1 MVKESEVKYAQP
13 AIFRLKP
20 NLKTKGAIL
29 ILVWNFLV
37 INVTNYLAVYANR
50 PNGHT
55 IETVVLSFTLPLA
68 GWLADVYLGRY
79 KVIRWSMWIM
89 WVGSMLATVSSVVAQ
104 FVDQSHS
111 KIIEDLTV
119 VLLVITTIGFGGY
132 AGNIIQFGMDQ
143 LHDAST
149 TEITAFIS
157 WLIWTYSSSSVIFQF
172 IHMCMKKKY
181 YHILGQLL
189 VCISTAAVIAS
200 SFVLD
205 TTLVKEP
212 VTQNPFK
219 LVYKVIRYAIKTK
232 HPRCRSAF
240 TYWEDE
246 LPSRIDFGKSK
257 YGGPFTTEQV
267 EDVKTFLRIS
277 IITVIAC
284 VIISEIHLTYGL
296 RDRFIKEMFDVSTK
310 STKECYKEKF
320 FTRAIGD
327 CAITLLIPLHKFIIY
342 PAIQRFIPSI
352 KIYQKFLLGVA
363 IKITSISI
371 LLVFDITA
379 ARRVYLE
386 HHGNVS
392 HCMFRNHQH
401 ELSSRFNSNWMAV
414 TLVLDS
420 LSQTLLYIGILEFH
434 ASQSPYSMRG
444 LIFGAGYGS
453 IYIFTMI
460 GYGIYWPFAHRSIN
474 WGAGII
480 SCEFWYLL
488 SVLLVMIIFSAL
500 LFFAGRWYKNRKRE
514 DVLPSEH
521 IFAERYY
528 ARLL

>member
-1 MVKESEVKYAQP
+1 MVKEPEVKSTSLWSAMARQ
-13 AIFRLKP
+13 AILWFKP

-29 ILVWNFLV
+29 ILVRSFLLM
-37 INVTNYLAVYANR
+37 NVYNYLTVYANR

-104 FVDQSHS
+104 LVDHSHY
-111 KIIEDLTV
+111 KIIEDFTV
-119 VLLVITTIGFGGY
+119 VLLFITTIGFGGY

-267 EDVKTFLRIS
+267 EDVKTFLRLLPITAIASMNFIS
-277 IITVIAC
+277 H
-284 VIISEIHLTYGL
+284 SDQE
-296 RDRFIKEMFDVSTK
+296 
-310 STKECYKEKF
+310 
-320 FTRAIGD
+320 
-327 CAITLLIPLHKFIIY
+327 ITL
-342 PAIQRFIPSI
+342 S
-352 KIYQKFLLGVA
+352 
-363 IKITSISI
+363 
-371 LLVFDITA
+371 
-379 ARRVYLE
+379 
-386 HHGNVS
+386 
-392 HCMFRNHQH
+392 RN
-401 ELSSRFNSNWMAV
+401 
-414 TLVLDS
+414 
-420 LSQTLLYIGILEFH
+420 Y
-434 ASQSPYSMRG
+434 
-444 LIFGAGYGS
+444 
-453 IYIFTMI
+453 
-460 GYGIYWPFAHRSIN
+460 
-474 WGAGII
+474 
-480 SCEFWYLL
+480 
-488 SVLLVMIIFSAL
+488 
-500 LFFAGRWYKNRKRE
+500 
-514 DVLPSEH
+514 
-521 IFAERYY
+521 
-528 ARLL
+528 